1 MDAVNNEV
9 VENTKLNTLNINVN
23 KLDKKIPDATALI
36 HVNKYR
42 AGNQNLEKKN
52 DMLTK
57 NTRC

>member
-9 VENTKLNTLNINVN
+9 IENTKLNTLNINVN

-36 HVNKYR
+36 YVNQYR